1 MIIHLA
7 LLVFLALVVIFSMY
21 KANAKGKAIG
31 KDIFR
36 VGLPAFLLQDEQ
48 NIYSPLPG
56 LGRFRSDSQ
65 HGRTTAWVLRLSW
78 VGAILLG
85 CLSHDARAG
94 VPSLVTTSVGQQS
107 PPLSVVVTLSASGV
121 AAAPQA
127 LLQGVAGM
135 DFSIASGG
143 TCAANVS
150 YVSGQQ
156 CTVNVVFA
164 PKFPGLRSG
173 AVVLLAT
180 DGTLLGSAL
189 VAGTATG
196 SLSVLNPGIIDT
208 VAGDGEKFFISDNVP
223 AIQAPIFLPYGVIVD
238 PAGNIYLSDTNN
250 NRIRRVDALS
260 GLISTIAGNGVSG
273 YSGDGGVAT
282 QASIN
287 QPGGLIMDGAG
298 NIFFADSGNDII
310 RRIDAVSG
318 IITTIAGVP
327 MTQGYFGDGGAAIL
341 ANLSSPRGITFDA
354 AGDLFIADT
363 GNNVIR
369 KVDSTTGKISTVAG
383 DWPAVGYNGDTILA
397 TTAWLNSPWTV
408 SVGADNSL
416 YIADLYNNRVRKV
429 SSGGEISTVAGTG
442 TRGFTGDDG
451 PATAADLNEPISVI
465 LDPAGDLY
473 IADEGNNRVR
483 KVYASTGIIETVTGN
498 DSEQFAGD
506 GGPANQASLNAP
518 FALFFDQSGNLFLS
532 DTLNNRIRSIL
543 ATPVALK
550 YPEMKVGKTSAPQ
563 IEGLEN
569 DGNSGLNLAA
579 PVLFNA
585 ALDSTTT
592 TSPCNFT
599 TPMAPSTTCNLGV
612 EFAPTVVGTLVLGSV
627 TLNSDAGNTPTVI
640 NLSGQVLSVEP
651 TTVSL
656 TANPNPSLVGQSVT
670 FTATVVSAGPTPT
683 ETVTFL
689 DGTTPICSNINLIAG
704 SASCSTSIL
713 TLGSHNMTASYAG
726 DDNSAANV
734 SPVLIQI
741 VKQQPN
747 LTLTASPNPANV
759 TQSVML
765 TLTAT
770 ATTGTPSGAVVF
782 YDGPTALSG
791 NVNLT
796 GGVATY
802 STTALTP
809 GQHSLSA
816 QYAGDTSNASGQSN
830 VVNEVVNQISTTT
843 TIASSNPTVNVGTQ
857 ITFTAT
863 VTNTSGPAPTGTVQ
877 FTEGTTVLGSST
889 VSSNGHASLTL
900 ATLTPGTHTIVATY
914 SGDTDNSGSASSGLV
929 ETIQQIAT
937 TTVLTSDVNP
947 ASAGATIHLSATV
960 AITAGASPDGAITG
974 LVTFSEGSL
983 ILGTAQVNSSGI
995 ASIAVST
1002 LTVGANN
1009 ISVRYQGNT
1018 NYAGSISNI
1027 LLQSISST
1035 ATTTVLT
1042 AGGTSS
1048 LSGKPITLTVTV
1060 TSPTGTPTGNVIFRD
1075 GATNIGQGTLNAHG
1089 VATLSISS
1097 FVVGQHTLTAVY
1109 QGDSSYLT
1117 STSAPL
1123 VETISLATTG
1133 LTLASPAS
1141 PVDVG
1146 TTVTFTSVLTGNG
1159 VAPTGALTLHD
1170 GSAVIATQNVT
1181 NTGSFTFNISSLAIG
1196 THTLTAQYAG
1206 DANNSPATSNTI
1218 TITVQ
1223 QAASNTSLTT
1233 SANPSTLGQSLT
1245 LTAVVTSS
1253 GVNLTG
1259 SVSFQDGATAIGSGT
1274 LNANGTATLTTSS
1287 LSFGPHTL
1295 TAVYSGDANHTTS
1308 TSAALSEQIVQVAGV
1323 VLTSSLNP
1331 SISGTNVVFTAT
1343 LSGVGSLIPTGS
1355 VTFSDGAN
1363 ALATV
1368 LLGATGAG
1376 SLQTSALTVGS
1387 HTITARYSG
1396 DSNYAVASSFLI
1408 QTVQSA
1414 NTQVALTASAN
1425 PATYAMP
1432 VALTA
1437 TVTSNGGL
1445 ATGTVNFTDGGTAIG
1460 SAVLNAGGVATLTT
1474 SSLAPGTHSI
1484 VANYAGDG
1492 RASASTSTPL
1502 ALNVRQTTSV
1512 ALATSASPAQTL
1524 SAILLTASVTN
1535 SGVTPVTGT
1544 VTFTDGATLLGT
1556 AAVDATGHA
1565 TLTVPSLASGNHSIV
1580 ASYGGDNNDFA
1591 SVSPALTQ
1599 GVQLRATTTALATSE
1614 TDPANPQQVTLI
1626 GLVSWTGPVPPTGS
1640 ITFTNG
1646 SAVIG
1651 SSPINTSGA
1660 ATINITLDANV
1671 TENIVAT
1678 YNGDVSYASS
1688 ASLATSVTGGP
1699 ATQFTLSLNPSS
1711 VTIQSKQHI
1720 VVQVSAASIN
1730 GFTDTL
1736 LYGCLGLPFAATCTF
1751 SSVQTS
1757 LASEGTSTVQLT
1769 IDTGDPLGAGALA
1782 GLNRSRNSN
1791 LLLCFLPGCV
1801 FAGFALFR
1809 RRRAS
1814 LQGLLLLIV
1823 AIAVTLSASGCAGL
1837 QVNGTP
1843 AGSYTFKVTASGQN
1857 TGATESQVMNLT
1869 VTP

>member
-1 MIIHLA
+1 MILHLA
-7 LLVFLALVVIFSMY
+7 LLACLAIVVIFSMY

-36 VGLPAFLLQDEQ
+36 VGLPAFLLQIMQ

-65 HGRTTAWVLRLSW
+65 HGRTTARVLRLSW

-85 CLSHDARAG
+85 CLSHDACAA
-94 VPSLVTTSVGQQS
+94 VSTFVTTNVGQRS
-107 PPLSVVVTLSASGV
+107 PPLIVTVTLTASGV

-127 LLQGVAGM
+127 LLQGFAGM
-135 DFSIASGG
+135 DFSVASGG
-143 TCAANVS
+143 NCAAGAT
-150 YVSGQQ
+150 YTTGQT

-173 AVVLLAT
+173 AVVVKGV
-180 DGTLLGSAL
+180 DGSLLGSAL
-189 VAGTATG
+189 VDGNAIG
-196 SLSVLNPGIIDT
+196 SLSVLSPGVINT
-208 VAGDGEKFFISDNVP
+208 VAGDGELNFRTDGVL
-223 AIQAPIFLPYGVIVD
+223 ATQAPIFLPYGVIAD
-238 PAGNIYLSDTNN
+238 PAGNLYLSDTNN
-250 NRIRRVDALS
+250 SRIRRVDAQTS
-260 GLISTIAGNGVSG
+260 LISTIAGNGVSG
-273 YSGDGGVAT
+273 YSGDGGPAT
-282 QASIN
+282 HASIS
-287 QPGGLIMDGAG
+287 QPGGLTMDGAG
-298 NIFFADSGNDII
+298 NIYFADSGNDII
-310 RRIDAVSG
+310 RRVDAVSG

-327 MTQGYFGDGGAAIL
+327 MTQGYSGDGAAAIS
-341 ANLSSPRGITFDA
+341 ANLSSPRGIAFDA

-363 GNNVIR
+363 SNSVIR
-369 KVDSTTGKISTVAG
+369 EVNATTGNISTVAG
-383 DWPAVGYNGDTILA
+383 TGAPGYNGDSISA
-397 TTAWLNSPWTV
+397 TAAELNSPWTV

-416 YIADLYNNRVRKV
+416 YIADLSNNRVRKV
-429 SSGGEISTVAGTG
+429 NGGVISTVAGTG
-442 TRGFTGDDG
+442 SRSFAGDNG
-451 PATAADLNEPISVI
+451 PAIAADLDDPASVI
-465 LDPAGDLY
+465 LNPAGDLY
-473 IADEGNNRVR
+473 IADSGNNRVR

-506 GGPANQASLNAP
+506 AGPANLASLYAP
-518 FALFFDQSGNLFLS
+518 YALFFDQSGNLFLA
-532 DTLNNRIRSIL
+532 DTLHNRIRSIP
-543 ATPVALK
+543 ATPVALA
-550 YPEMKVGKTSAPQ
+550 YPVMKVGKTSAPQ

-569 DGNSGLNLAA
+569 DGNSGLNLAP
-579 PVLFNA
+579 PVFINA

-592 TSPCNFT
+592 TCSFT
-599 TPMAPSTTCNLGV
+599 TPMAFSSTCNLGV

-627 TLNSDAGNTPTVI
+627 TLNSDAGNSPTVI

-651 TTVSL
+651 TTTSL
-656 TANPNPSLVGQSVT
+656 TSSVNPSVLSQLVI
-670 FTATVVSAGPTPT
+670 FTATVASDDPSRSGP
-683 ETVTFL
+683 VTFF

-704 SASCSTSIL
+704 SATCSTSTL
-713 TLGSHNMTASYAG
+713 TLGSHSMTASYAG
-726 DDNSAANV
+726 DDNNAASV

-747 LTLTASPNPANV
+747 LSLAVSPSPANV
-759 TQSVML
+759 TQSVTL

-770 ATTGTPSGAVVF
+770 TATGTPSGAVVF
-782 YDGPTALSG
+782 YDGTTALSG
-791 NVNLT
+791 DVSLSAS
-796 GGVATY
+796 GVATY

-809 GQHSLSA
+809 GPHNLSA
-816 QYAGDTSNASGQSN
+816 QYAGDASNAAGQSN
-830 VVNEVVNQISTTT
+830 VVIETVNQISTVT
-843 TIASSNPTVNVGTQ
+843 TIASSNPTVNVGTSV
-857 ITFTAT
+857 TFTAA
-863 VTNTSGPAPTGTVQ
+863 VSNTSGPIPTGTVQ
-877 FTEGTTVLGSST
+877 FMDGATPLGSSL
-889 VSSNGHASLTL
+889 VDSNGHASLTL
-900 ATLTPGTHTIVATY
+900 ATLAPGPHTIVATY

-929 ETIQQIAT
+929 ETIQQIPT
-937 TTVLTSDVNP
+937 TTTLVSDLNP

-960 AITAGASPDGAITG
+960 AISAGASPDGAIAG
-974 LVTFSEGSL
+974 VVTFSEGSA
-983 ILGTAQVNSSGI
+983 ILGTAQVNASGI
-995 ASIAVST
+995 ASIAIST
-1002 LTVGANN
+1002 LTVGPHT
-1009 ISVRYQGNT
+1009 ISASYPGNT
-1018 NYAGSISNI
+1018 NYAA
-1027 LLQSISST
+1027 SISST
-1035 ATTTVLT
+1035 LVQSITFTATTTMLT

-1048 LSGKPITLTVTV
+1048 LEGKPVTLTVTV

-1075 GATNIGQGTLNAHG
+1075 GAANIGQGTLNAQG

-1097 FVVGQHTLTAVY
+1097 LAVGPQTLTAVY

-1117 STSAPL
+1117 STSAPPL
-1123 VETISLATTG
+1123 VETISLATPG
-1133 LTLASPAS
+1133 LTLASPVN
-1141 PVDVG
+1141 PVNVG
-1146 TTVTFTSVLTGNG
+1146 TMVTFTSVLTSNG
-1159 VAPTGALTLHD
+1159 VAPTGALTLQD
-1170 GSAVIATQNVT
+1170 GSAPIATQNVT
-1181 NTGSFTFNISSLAIG
+1181 NTGSFTFNISTLAIG

-1206 DANNSPATSNTI
+1206 DANNSPATSNSI
-1218 TITVQ
+1218 TIKVQ
-1223 QAASNTSLTT
+1223 QAASSTSLTA
-1233 SANPSTLGQSLT
+1233 SANPSTLGQNLT

-1259 SVSFQDGATAIGSGT
+1259 SISFLDGTAAIGSAA

-1295 TAVYSGDANHTTS
+1295 TAVYSGDTNHTPS
-1308 TSAALSEQIVQVAGV
+1308 SSVALSEQIVQVAGV

-1331 SISGTNVVFTAT
+1331 SISGTNVVFSAT
-1343 LSGVGSLIPTGS
+1343 MLGVGSLIPTGS

-1387 HTITARYSG
+1387 HTITASYSG
-1396 DSNYAVASSFLI
+1396 DSHYAAVVSLPLI

-1425 PATYAMP
+1425 PATYATP
-1432 VALTA
+1432 LALTA

-1445 ATGTVNFTDGGTAIG
+1445 ATGTVNFTDGGNAIG
-1460 SAVLNAGGVATLTT
+1460 SAVLNASGVATLTT
-1474 SSLAPGTHSI
+1474 SSLTPGTHSI
-1484 VANYAGDG
+1484 IANYAGDG

-1502 ALNVRQTTSV
+1502 ALNVRQTTTV

-1524 SAILLTASVTN
+1524 SAVVLTASVTN

-1565 TLTVPSLASGNHSIV
+1565 TLTVPSLAAGNHTIV

-1599 GVQLRATTTALATSE
+1599 GVQLRATTAALATSE

-1626 GLVSWTGPVPPTGS
+1626 GLVNWTGPVPPTGS

-1646 SAVIG
+1646 STVIG
-1651 SSPINTSGA
+1651 SSTVNTSGT
-1660 ATINITLDANV
+1660 ATINITLDTNV

-1678 YNGDVSYASS
+1678 YNGDASYASS
-1688 ASLATSVTGGP
+1688 ASLATLVTGGP
-1699 ATQFTLSLNPSS
+1699 ATQFTLTLTPSS

-1720 VVQVSAASIN
+1720 VIQVSVASIN

>member
-1 MIIHLA
+1 MILHSA
-7 LLVFLALVVIFSMY
+7 LIVFLAGLVIFSSC
-21 KANAKGKAIG
+21 KASVYGKLIG
-31 KDIFR
+31 KEIFR
-36 VGLPAFLLQDEQ
+36 AGLPAFLLQEVQD
-48 NIYSPLPG
+48 IYSSLPC

-65 HGRTTAWVLRLSW
+65 HGRSTAWVLHLSW
-78 VGAILLG
+78 VGAILFG
-85 CLSHDARAG
+85 CLAHDARAAI
-94 VPSLVTTSVGQQS
+94 PSLITISVGQQS
-107 PPLSVVVTLSASGV
+107 PPLSVTVTMSASGV
-121 AAAPQA
+121 AIAPQA
-127 LLQGVAGM
+127 LLQGYAGM
-135 DFSIASGG
+135 DFSVVSGG
-143 TCAANVS
+143 TCAATVS

-180 DGTLLGSAL
+180 DGSLLGSAL
-189 VAGTATG
+189 VEGNAIG
-196 SLSVLNPGIIDT
+196 SLSVLSPGVINT
-208 VAGDGEKFFISDNVP
+208 VAGDGELNFRADNVP
-223 AIQAPIFLPYGVIVD
+223 ATQASIFLPYGVIVD

-250 NRIRRVDALS
+250 NRIRRVDAQS
-260 GLISTIAGNGVSG
+260 SLITTIAGTGVSG
-273 YSGDGGVAT
+273 YSGDGGPAT
-282 QASIN
+282 GASIN

-298 NIFFADSGNDII
+298 NIYFADSGNDII

-327 MTQGYFGDGGAAIL
+327 MAQGYSGDGSAATL
-341 ANLSSPRGITFDA
+341 ANLSSPRGIAFDS

-363 GNNVIR
+363 SNNVIR
-369 KVDSTTGKISTVAG
+369 EVNATTGTIQTVVGTGA
-383 DWPAVGYNGDTILA
+383 AGYNGDTISA
-397 TTAWLNSPWTV
+397 TSAQLNSPWTV
-408 SVGADNSL
+408 SVGIDNSL
-416 YIADLYNNRVRKV
+416 YIADLSNSRVRKV
-429 SSGGEISTVAGTG
+429 SGGVISTVAGTG
-442 TRGFTGDDG
+442 SRSFGGDG
-451 PATAADLNEPISVI
+451 GAATAANLNDPTSVI
-465 LDPAGDLY
+465 LNPAGDLY
-473 IADEGNNRVR
+473 IADSGNNRVR

-506 GGPANQASLNAP
+506 GGPANQASLYAP
-518 FALFFDQSGNLFLS
+518 YALFFDQSGNLFLA
-532 DTLNNRIRSIL
+532 DTLHNRIRSIL
-543 ATPVALK
+543 ATPVALA
-550 YPEMKVGKTSAPQ
+550 YPVMRVGKTSAPQ
-563 IEGLEN
+563 TTGLEN
-569 DGNSGLNLAA
+569 DGNFNLNLSA
-579 PVLFNA
+579 PVFLNA

-592 TSPCNFT
+592 TCSFT
-599 TPMAPSTTCNLGV
+599 TPMAPSTACNLGV

-627 TLNSDAGNTPTVI
+627 TLNSDAGNTPTAV

-656 TANPNPSLVGQSVT
+656 VSSVNPSLVSQLVV
-670 FTATVVSAGPTPT
+670 FTATVASDDPSRSGP
-683 ETVTFL
+683 VNFL
-689 DGTTPICSNINLIAG
+689 DGTTLICSNIYLIAG
-704 SASCSTSIL
+704 SATCSTSTL
-713 TLGSHNMTASYAG
+713 TLGSHSMTASYAG
-726 DDNSAANV
+726 DSNNAAGV
-734 SPVLIQI
+734 SPALVQI

-747 LTLTASPNPANV
+747 LTLAVTPNPANV

-770 ATTGTPSGAVVF
+770 AATGTPSGSVVF
-782 YDGPTALSG
+782 YDGATALSG
-791 NVNLT
+791 NVSLS
-796 GGVATY
+796 GSGVSTY
-802 STTALTP
+802 STTQLAP

-830 VVNEVVNQISTTT
+830 VVTEVVNQISTVT
-843 TIASSNPTVNVGTQ
+843 TIASSNPTVNVGMPV
-857 ITFTAT
+857 TFTAT
-863 VTNTSGPAPTGTVQ
+863 VSNTIGPVPTGSVQ
-877 FTEGTTVLGSST
+877 FTDGPTILGSGA
-889 VSSNGHASLTL
+889 VDSNGHASLTL
-900 ATLTPGTHTIVATY
+900 ATLAPGTHTIVATY
-914 SGDTDNSGSASSGLV
+914 SGDTNNSGSASIGLV
-929 ETIQQIAT
+929 ETVQQIPT
-937 TTVLTSDVNP
+937 TTVLTSDLNP
-947 ASAGATIHLSATV
+947 ASAGATIHLTASV
-960 AITAGASPDGAITG
+960 AIGAGASPDGAIAG
-974 LVTFSEGSL
+974 LVTFSEGAV

-1002 LTVGANN
+1002 LTVGPHN
-1009 ISVRYQGNT
+1009 ISASYPGNT
-1018 NYAGSISNI
+1018 NYAGSTSNI
-1027 LLQSISST
+1027 LVQAISST

-1042 AGGTSS
+1042 AGGTTSF
-1048 LSGKPITLTVTV
+1048 SGKPVTLTVTV
-1060 TSPTGTPTGNVIFRD
+1060 ISPTGTPTGNVIFRD
-1075 GATNIGQGTLNAHG
+1075 GATNIGQGTLNAQG
-1089 VATLSISS
+1089 VATLSVSS
-1097 FVVGQHTLTAVY
+1097 LVVGLHTLTAVY

-1117 STSAPL
+1117 STSASL

-1159 VAPTGALTLHD
+1159 IAPTGALTLRD

-1181 NTGSFTFNISSLAIG
+1181 NTGTFTFSISTLVIG

-1206 DANNSPATSNTI
+1206 DTNNSPATSNAI
-1218 TITVQ
+1218 TIAVQ
-1223 QAASNTSLTT
+1223 QAASSTSLTA
-1233 SANPSTLGQSLT
+1233 SANPSTLGQNLT

-1253 GVNLTG
+1253 GVNIMG
-1259 SVSFQDGATAIGSGT
+1259 SISFHDGATAIGSAA
-1274 LNANGTATLTTSS
+1274 LNANGTATLTTGS

-1295 TAVYSGDANHTTS
+1295 TAVYSGDTNHTTS
-1308 TSAALSEQIVQVAGV
+1308 ISAALSEQIVQAAGV

-1368 LLGATGAG
+1368 QLGATGAG
-1376 SLQTSALTVGS
+1376 SLQTAALTVGS
-1387 HTITARYSG
+1387 HAITVSYSG
-1396 DSNYAVASSFLI
+1396 DSNYAVVSSSLI

-1414 NTQVALTASAN
+1414 NTQVTLTASAN
-1425 PATYAMP
+1425 PATYATP
-1432 VALTA
+1432 VVLTA

-1445 ATGTVNFTDGGTAIG
+1445 ATGTVNFTDGGIAIG
-1460 SAVLNAGGVATLTT
+1460 SAALNTGGVATLSI

-1524 SAILLTASVTN
+1524 SAVLLSAAVTN

-1544 VTFTDGATLLGT
+1544 VTFAEGTTLLGT
-1556 AAVDATGHA
+1556 AAVGATGHA
-1565 TLTVPSLASGNHSIV
+1565 TLTVASLAAGNHTIV
-1580 ASYGGDNNDFA
+1580 ASYGGDNNDFS
-1591 SVSPALTQ
+1591 SVSPELTQ
-1599 GVQLRATTTALATSE
+1599 GVLLRATTTALAISE
-1614 TDPANPQQVTLI
+1614 IDPANPQQVTLI
-1626 GLVSWTGPVPPTGS
+1626 GIVGWTGPVPPTGT

-1651 SSPINTSGA
+1651 SSPIDTSGA
-1660 ATINITLDANV
+1660 ATINITLDANI
-1671 TENIVAT
+1671 TENVVAT
-1678 YNGDVSYASS
+1678 YNGDMSYASS

-1699 ATQFTLSLNPSS
+1699 ATQFTLALNPSS
-1711 VTIQSKQHI
+1711 VSIQSKQHI
-1720 VVQVSAASIN
+1720 VIQVSAASIN

-1736 LYGCLGLPFAATCTF
+1736 LFGCLGLPFAATCTF

-1757 LASEGTSTVQLT
+1757 LASEGASTVQLT
-1769 IDTGDPLGAGALA
+1769 IDTGDPLGAGALV

-1837 QVNGTP
+1837 QINGTP

-1869 VTP
+1869 VTQ

>member
-1 MIIHLA
+1 MIIHMA
-7 LLVFLALVVIFSMY
+7 LLVSLAGLVIFSMC
-21 KANAKGKAIG
+21 KANAYGKAIG
-31 KDIFR
+31 KDCFR
-36 VGLPAFLLQDEQ
+36 ARLPAFLLQDEQ
-48 NIYSPLPG
+48 NIYSPLPV

-65 HGRTTAWVLRLSW
+65 HGRATAQVLRLSW
-78 VGAILLG
+78 VVAVLFG
-85 CLSHDARAG
+85 CLTHDACAQL
-94 VPSLVTTSVGQQS
+94 PSLITTSVGQQS
-107 PPLSVVVTLSASGV
+107 PPVSVTVPLSASGV
-121 AAAPQA
+121 AVAPRA
-127 LLQGVAGM
+127 VLQGYAGM
-135 DFSIASGG
+135 DFSVVSGG
-143 TCAANVS
+143 TCAAGAT
-150 YVSGQQ
+150 YTTGQT
-156 CTVNVVFA
+156 CTVPVVFA

-189 VAGTATG
+189 VNGNGIG
-196 SLSVLNPGIIDT
+196 SLSVLSPGVIDT
-208 VAGDGEKFFISDNVP
+208 VAGDGELHFRTDGVL
-223 AIQAPIFLPYGVIVD
+223 ATLAPIFLPYGVIVD

-250 NRIRRVDALS
+250 SRIRRVDAQTS
-260 GLISTIAGNGVSG
+260 LISTIAGTGVSG
-273 YSGDGGVAT
+273 YSGDRGPAT
-282 QASIN
+282 QANIN
-287 QPGGLIMDGAG
+287 QPGGLTMDGAG

-318 IITTIAGVP
+318 VITTIAGVP
-327 MTQGYFGDGGAAIL
+327 LTQGYSGDGSAAIL
-341 ANLSSPRGITFDA
+341 ANLSSPSGVAFDA

-363 GNNVIR
+363 SNNVIR

-383 DWPAVGYNGDTILA
+383 TGVAGYNGDTILA
-397 TTAWLNSPWTV
+397 TAAQLNSPLTV
-408 SVGADNSL
+408 NVGIDNSL
-416 YIADLYNNRVRKV
+416 YIADLSNNRVRKV
-429 SSGGEISTVAGTG
+429 TSGVISTVAGTG
-442 TRGFTGDDG
+442 NRNFAGDG
-451 PATAADLNEPISVI
+451 GLATAADLDNPASVI

-473 IADEGNNRVR
+473 IADSGNNRVR
-483 KVYASTGIIETVTGN
+483 KVYASTGIIETLAGTGN
-498 DSEQFAGD
+498 EQFAGD
-506 GGPANQASLNAP
+506 VGPANQAGLYAP
-518 FALFFDQSGNLFLS
+518 YALFFDQSGNLFLS
-532 DTLNNRIRSIL
+532 DTLHNRIRRIL
-543 ATPVALK
+543 ATPVALT
-550 YPEMKVGKTSAPQ
+550 YPVMKVGKTSAPQ
-563 IEGLEN
+563 AEGLEN
-569 DGNSGLNLAA
+569 DGNFNLNLSA
-579 PVLFNA
+579 PILLNA

-592 TSPCNFT
+592 TCSFA

-612 EFAPTVVGTLVLGSV
+612 EFAPTVIGTLVLGSV
-627 TLNSDAGNTPTVI
+627 TLSSDAANSPAVI

-656 TANPNPSLVGQSVT
+656 GSSGSPSLVGQSVT

-683 ETVTFL
+683 GPVTFL
-689 DGTTPICSNINLIAG
+689 DGTTPICGNINLIAG
-704 SASCSTSIL
+704 SASCTTSTFP
-713 TLGSHNMTASYAG
+713 LGQNSMTASYAG
-726 DDNSAANV
+726 DENNAASV

-747 LTLTASPNPANV
+747 LTLAVSPNPANV
-759 TQSVML
+759 TQSVTL
-765 TLTAT
+765 TLMAT
-770 ATTGTPSGAVVF
+770 AASGTPSGSVVF
-782 YDGPTALSG
+782 YDGATALSG
-791 NVNLT
+791 NVSLSAS
-796 GGVATY
+796 GVATY
-802 STTALTP
+802 STTQLTP
-809 GQHSLSA
+809 GTHSLSA
-816 QYAGDTSNASGQSN
+816 HYAGDTSNASGVSN
-830 VVNEVVNQISTTT
+830 VVIEVVNQISTTT
-843 TIASSNPTVNVGTQ
+843 TIVSSNTTVNVGTP

-863 VTNTSGPAPTGTVQ
+863 VSNTSGPAPTGTVQ
-877 FTEGTTVLGSST
+877 FTDGTTVLGSGT
-889 VSSNGHASLTL
+889 VDSNGHASLTL
-900 ATLTPGTHTIVATY
+900 ATLAPGTHTIVATY

-929 ETIQQIAT
+929 ETVQQIAT

-960 AITAGASPDGAITG
+960 AISAGASPDGAITG

-1009 ISVRYQGNT
+1009 ISASYPGNT

-1027 LLQSISST
+1027 LLESISST
-1035 ATTTVLT
+1035 ATTTMLA

-1048 LSGKPITLTVTV
+1048 LSGKPVTLTVTV
-1060 TSPTGTPTGNVIFRD
+1060 ISPTGTPTGNVVFRD
-1075 GATNIGQGTLNAHG
+1075 GTTNIGQGTLNALG

-1097 FVVGQHTLTAVY
+1097 LAVGPHTLTAVY

-1117 STSAPL
+1117 STSASL
-1123 VETISLATTG
+1123 LETISLATTG

-1159 VAPTGALTLHD
+1159 VAPTGVLTLHD
-1170 GSAVIATQNVT
+1170 GSAVLATQNVT
-1181 NTGSFTFNISSLAIG
+1181 NTGTFTFSISTLAIG

-1206 DANNSPATSNTI
+1206 DTNNSPATSNAI

-1223 QAASNTSLTT
+1223 QAASSTSLTT
-1233 SANPSTLGQSLT
+1233 SASPSTLGQNLT
-1245 LTAVVTSS
+1245 LTAVVTSL
-1253 GVNLTG
+1253 GVNITG
-1259 SVSFQDGATAIGSGT
+1259 SISFQDGTTAIGSAA
-1274 LNANGTATLTTSS
+1274 LSANGTATLTTGS

-1295 TAVYSGDANHTTS
+1295 TAVYSGDTNHATS
-1308 TSAALSEQIVQVAGV
+1308 TSPVLSEQIVQAAGV
-1323 VLTSSLNP
+1323 VLTSNLNP

-1363 ALATV
+1363 TLATV
-1368 LLGATGAG
+1368 QLGATGAG
-1376 SLQTSALTVGS
+1376 SLQTAALTVGS
-1387 HTITARYSG
+1387 HTITASYSG
-1396 DSNYAVASSFLI
+1396 DSNYAAISSFLI

-1425 PATYAMP
+1425 PATYGTP

-1460 SAVLNAGGVATLTT
+1460 SAALNASGVATFTT

-1484 VANYAGDG
+1484 IANYAGDG

-1524 SAILLTASVTN
+1524 SSILLTATVTN

-1556 AAVDATGHA
+1556 AAVDSTGHA
-1565 TLTVPSLASGNHSIV
+1565 TLTVPSLAAGNHSIV

-1591 SVSPALTQ
+1591 SVSPALAQ
-1599 GVQLRATTTALATSE
+1599 VVQLRATTTALADSQM
-1614 TDPANPQQVTLI
+1614 DPANPQQVTLI
-1626 GLVSWTGPVPPTGS
+1626 GLVSWTGPVPPTGT

-1646 SAVIG
+1646 STVIG

-1660 ATINITLDANV
+1660 ATIIITLNTGS

-1699 ATQFTLSLNPSS
+1699 ATQFTMSLNPSS
-1711 VTIQSKQHI
+1711 VSIQSTQHTVI
-1720 VVQVSAASIN
+1720 QVSVASIK
-1730 GFTDTL
+1730 GFSDTL
-1736 LYGCLGLPFAATCTF
+1736 LFGCLGLPFAATCTF
-1751 SSVQTS
+1751 SSVQTN
-1757 LASEGTSTVQLT
+1757 LAANGTTTVQLT

-1782 GLNRSRNSN
+1782 GLNRSRNST
-1791 LLLCFLPGCV
+1791 LLLCFLPG
-1801 FAGFALFR
+1801 FAFIGFALFR
-1809 RRRAS
+1809 RRRTS

-1843 AGSYTFKVTASGQN
+1843 AGSYTFLVTAVGQN

>member
-7 LLVFLALVVIFSMY
+7 LLVFPALVVIFSMY
-21 KANAKGKAIG
+21 KANAGGKAIG

-36 VGLPAFLLQDEQ
+36 VGLPAFLLQEVQ

-65 HGRTTAWVLRLSW
+65 HGRTTARVPRLSW
-78 VGAILLG
+78 VVAVLLG
-85 CLSHDARAG
+85 CLTHDAHA
-94 VPSLVTTSVGQQS
+94 VLPTLITTSVGQQS
-107 PPLSVVVTLSASGV
+107 QPVSVTVPLSASGV
-121 AAAPQA
+121 AVAPRA
-127 LLQGVAGM
+127 LLQGFAGM
-135 DFSIASGG
+135 DFSVVSGG

-150 YVSGQQ
+150 YIFGQH

-164 PKFPGLRSG
+164 PKFPGLRNG

-189 VAGTATG
+189 VAGNAIG
-196 SLSVLNPGIIDT
+196 SLSVLSPGVINT
-208 VAGDGEKFFISDNVP
+208 VAGDGELNFRTDGVP
-223 AIQAPIFLPYGVIVD
+223 ATQAPIFLPYGVIVD
-238 PAGNIYLSDTNN
+238 PAGNLYLSDTNN
-250 NRIRRVDALS
+250 SRIRRVDALS
-260 GLISTIAGNGVSG
+260 SLISTIAGNGVSG
-273 YSGDGGVAT
+273 YSGDGGAAT
-282 QASIN
+282 EASIN
-287 QPGGLIMDGAG
+287 QPGGLTMDGAG
-298 NIFFADSGNDII
+298 NIYFADSGNDII

-327 MTQGYFGDGGAAIL
+327 MAQGYSGDGAAATL
-341 ANLSSPRGITFDA
+341 ANLSSPRGIAFDA

-363 GNNVIR
+363 SNNVIR
-369 KVDSTTGKISTVAG
+369 EVNATTGTIRTVAG
-383 DWPAVGYNGDTILA
+383 TGAAGYNGDAILA
-397 TTAWLNSPWTV
+397 TAAELNSPWTV
-408 SVGADNSL
+408 NAGIDNSL
-416 YIADLYNNRVRKV
+416 YIADLTNNRVRKV
-429 SSGGEISTVAGTG
+429 NGGVISTVAGTG
-442 TRGFTGDDG
+442 SRSFGGDG
-451 PATAADLNEPISVI
+451 GAATAADLDDPTSVI
-465 LDPAGDLY
+465 LNPAGDLY
-473 IADEGNNRVR
+473 IADSGNNRVR
-483 KVYASTGIIETVTGN
+483 EVYASTGIIETVTGN

-506 GGPANQASLNAP
+506 GGPANLASLYAP
-518 FALFFDQSGNLFLS
+518 YALFFDQSGNLFLA
-532 DTLNNRIRSIL
+532 DTLHNRIRRIL
-543 ATPVALK
+543 ATPVALA
-550 YPEMKVGKTSAPQ
+550 YPVMRVGKTSAPQ
-563 IEGLEN
+563 TQGLEN
-569 DGNSGLNLAA
+569 DGNFNLNLSA
-579 PVLFNA
+579 PILLNA
-585 ALDSTTT
+585 ALNSTTT
-592 TSPCNFT
+592 TCSFT

-612 EFAPTVVGTLVLGSV
+612 EFAPTVLGIDVLGSV
-627 TLNSDAGNTPTVI
+627 TLNSDAANSPMLI
-640 NLSGQVLSVEP
+640 DLSGQVLSVEP

-656 TANPNPSLVGQSVT
+656 LSSVNPSLVSQIVV
-670 FTATVVSAGPTPT
+670 FTATVASADPSRSGP
-683 ETVTFL
+683 VTFL
-689 DGTTPICSNINLIAG
+689 DGATPVCSNINLIAG
-704 SASCSTSIL
+704 SASCTTSTLS
-713 TLGSHNMTASYAG
+713 LGQHSMTASYAG
-726 DDNSAANV
+726 DSNNAAGV
-734 SPVLIQI
+734 SPALIQI
-741 VKQQPN
+741 VRQQPN
-747 LTLTASPNPANV
+747 LTLAVSPNPANV
-759 TQSVML
+759 TQSVTL

-770 ATTGTPSGAVVF
+770 AATGTPSGSVVF
-782 YDGPTALSG
+782 YDGATALSG
-791 NVNLT
+791 NVSLSAS
-796 GGVATY
+796 GVATY
-802 STTALTP
+802 STTQLAP
-809 GQHSLSA
+809 GPHSLSA
-816 QYAGDTSNASGQSN
+816 QYAGDTSNASGVSN
-830 VVNEVVNQISTTT
+830 VVIEVVNQITTVT
-843 TIASSNPTVNVGTQ
+843 TIASSNSTVNVGTPV
-857 ITFTAT
+857 TFTAT
-863 VTNTSGPAPTGTVQ
+863 VTNTSGPAPTGSVQ
-877 FTEGTTVLGSST
+877 FTDGITALGSGT
-889 VSSNGHASLTL
+889 VDSNGHASLTL
-900 ATLTPGTHTIVATY
+900 ATLAPGTHTIVATY
-914 SGDTDNSGSASSGLV
+914 SGDTDNAGSASSGLV
-929 ETIQQIAT
+929 ETVQQIAT

-947 ASAGATIHLSATV
+947 ANAGATIHLCATV
-960 AITAGASPDGAITG
+960 AISAGASPDGAIAG

-1009 ISVRYQGNT
+1009 ISASYPGNT

-1035 ATTTVLT
+1035 STTTVLT

-1048 LSGKPITLTVTV
+1048 LSGKPVTLTVTV
-1060 TSPTGTPTGNVIFRD
+1060 ISPTGTPTGNVVFRD
-1075 GATNIGQGTLNAHG
+1075 GAANIGQGMLNAQG

-1097 FVVGQHTLTAVY
+1097 LSVGPHTLTAVY

-1123 VETISLATTG
+1123 VETISLATLG

-1146 TTVTFTSVLTGNG
+1146 TTVTFTTILTSNG

-1181 NTGSFTFNISSLAIG
+1181 NTGTFTFSISTLAIG
-1196 THTLTAQYAG
+1196 THILTAQYAG
-1206 DANNSPATSNTI
+1206 DTNNSPATSNAI
-1218 TITVQ
+1218 RIAVQ
-1223 QAASNTSLTT
+1223 QAPSSTSLTA
-1233 SANPSTLGQSLT
+1233 SANPSTVGQNLT
-1245 LTAVVTSS
+1245 LAAVVTSS

-1259 SVSFQDGATAIGSGT
+1259 SVSFLDGATAIGSAA
-1274 LNANGTATLTTSS
+1274 LSASGTATLTTGS

-1295 TAVYSGDANHTTS
+1295 TAVYSGDTNHMTS
-1308 TSAALSEQIVQVAGV
+1308 TSPVLSEQIVQAAGV

-1331 SISGTNVVFTAT
+1331 SISGANVVFTAT

-1355 VTFSDGAN
+1355 VTFSDGAST
-1363 ALATV
+1363 LATV
-1368 LLGATGAG
+1368 QLGATGAG
-1376 SLQTSALTVGS
+1376 SLQTAALTVGS
-1387 HTITARYSG
+1387 HTITASYSG
-1396 DSNYAVASSFLI
+1396 DSNYAVAFSFLI

-1425 PATYAMP
+1425 PATYATP
-1432 VALTA
+1432 VSLSA

-1460 SAVLNAGGVATLTT
+1460 SATLNAGGVATLST

-1502 ALNVRQTTSV
+1502 ALNVRQTTTV

-1524 SAILLTASVTN
+1524 SPVLLTATVTN

-1556 AAVDATGHA
+1556 ATVDTTGHA
-1565 TLTVPSLASGNHSIV
+1565 TLTVPSLAAGNHSIV
-1580 ASYGGDNNDFA
+1580 ASYGGDNNDF
-1591 SVSPALTQ
+1591 SSLSPALTQ
-1599 GVQLRATTTALATSE
+1599 GVELRATTTALADTE
-1614 TDPANPQQVTLI
+1614 MDPANPQQVTLI
-1626 GLVSWTGPVPPTGS
+1626 GIVHWTGPVPPTGT

-1646 SAVIG
+1646 STVIG

-1660 ATINITLDANV
+1660 ATINITLDANI

-1688 ASLATSVTGGP
+1688 ASLPTVVTGEP
-1699 ATQFTLSLNPSS
+1699 ATQFTLALNPSS
-1711 VTIQSKQHI
+1711 VSIQSTQHI
-1720 VVQVSAASIN
+1720 VIQVSAASIN
-1730 GFTDTL
+1730 GFSDTL

-1757 LASEGTSTVQLT
+1757 LASGGFSTVQLT

-1782 GLNRSRNSN
+1782 SLNRSRNSN

-1809 RRRAS
+1809 RRRVS

-1823 AIAVTLSASGCAGL
+1823 AVAVTLSASGCAGL

-1843 AGSYTFKVTASGQN
+1843 AGSYTFKVTASGQG

>member
-1 MIIHLA
+1 MILHLA
-7 LLVFLALVVIFSMY
+7 LLVFLALVVIFSIY

-36 VGLPAFLLQDEQ
+36 ARLPAFLLQIVQ
-48 NIYSPLPG
+48 NIYSPLPS

-65 HGRTTAWVLRLSW
+65 HGRTTARVLRLSW

-85 CLSHDARAG
+85 CLTHDARAG
-94 VPSLVTTSVGQQS
+94 VPTFATTSVGKQS
-107 PPLSVVVTLSASGV
+107 PPLSVTVTLTAGGV
-121 AAAPQA
+121 AIAPQA
-127 LLQGVAGM
+127 LLQGYAGM
-135 DFSIASGG
+135 DFSVASGG

-164 PKFPGLRSG
+164 PLFPGLRSG

-189 VAGTATG
+189 VNGNGIG
-196 SLSVLNPGIIDT
+196 SLSVLSPGVIDT
-208 VAGDGEKFFISDNVP
+208 VAGDGELNFRSDGVP
-223 AIQAPIFLPYGVIVD
+223 ATQAPIFLPYGVIVD

-250 NRIRRVDALS
+250 NRIRRVDAQTS
-260 GLISTIAGNGVSG
+260 LISTIAGNGVSG
-273 YSGDGGVAT
+273 YSGDGGPAT
-282 QASIN
+282 EASIN

-298 NIFFADSGNDII
+298 NIYFADSGNDII
-310 RRIDAVSG
+310 RRIDAVSS

-327 MTQGYFGDGGAAIL
+327 LAQGYSGDGFAATL
-341 ANLSSPRGITFDA
+341 ANLSSPRGVAFDA

-363 GNNVIR
+363 SNNVIR
-369 KVDSTTGKISTVAG
+369 EVNATTGNISTVAG
-383 DWPAVGYNGDTILA
+383 TGAAGYNGDAILA
-397 TTAWLNSPWTV
+397 TTAQLNSPWTV

-416 YIADLYNNRVRKV
+416 YIADLSNNRVRKV
-429 SSGGEISTVAGTG
+429 NGGVISTAAGTG
-442 TRGFTGDDG
+442 SRSFGGDG
-451 PATAADLNEPISVI
+451 GAATAADLDDPASVI
-465 LDPAGDLY
+465 LNPAGDLY
-473 IADEGNNRVR
+473 IADSGNNRVR

-506 GGPANQASLNAP
+506 GGPANQASLYAP
-518 FALFFDQSGNLFLS
+518 YALFFDQSGNLFLA
-532 DTLNNRIRSIL
+532 DTLHNRIRSIL
-543 ATPVALK
+543 ATPVALA
-550 YPEMKVGKTSAPQ
+550 YPVMRVGKTSAPQ
-563 IEGLEN
+563 TQGLEN
-569 DGNSGLNLAA
+569 DGNSGLNLLA
-579 PVLFNA
+579 PVFINA

-592 TSPCNFT
+592 TCSFT

-612 EFAPTVVGTLVLGSV
+612 DFAPTVLGVDVLGSV
-627 TLNSDAGNTPTVI
+627 TLNSDAGNSPTI
-640 NLSGQVLSVEP
+640 IDLSGQVLSVEP
-651 TTVSL
+651 TTTSL
-656 TANPNPSLVGQSVT
+656 TSSLNPSVLSQLVV
-670 FTATVVSAGPTPT
+670 FTATVASDDPSRSGP
-683 ETVTFL
+683 VTFL
-689 DGTTPICSNINLIAG
+689 DGTTPICSNIDLIAG
-704 SASCSTSIL
+704 SASCSTSTL

-726 DDNSAANV
+726 DSNNAAGV
-734 SPVLIQI
+734 SPALVQI
-741 VKQQPN
+741 VRQQPN
-747 LTLTASPNPANV
+747 LTLAVSPNPANV
-759 TQSVML
+759 TQSVTL

-770 ATTGTPSGAVVF
+770 AATGTPSGAVVF
-782 YDGPTALSG
+782 YDGTTALSG
-791 NVNLT
+791 NVSLS
-796 GGVATY
+796 GSGVATY
-802 STTALTP
+802 STTQLTA

-816 QYAGDTSNASGQSN
+816 QYAGDASNASGQSN
-830 VVNEVVNQISTTT
+830 VVTEVVNQISTVT
-843 TIASSNPTVNVGTQ
+843 TIASSNSTVNVGTP
-857 ITFTAT
+857 ITFTAS
-863 VTNTSGPAPTGTVQ
+863 VSNTIGPAPTGSVQ
-877 FTEGTTVLGSST
+877 FTEGATVLGSGA
-889 VSSNGHASLTL
+889 VDSSGHASLTL

-914 SGDTDNSGSASSGLV
+914 SGDTDNSGSASIGLV

-937 TTVLTSDVNP
+937 TTVLTSDQNP
-947 ASAGATIHLSATV
+947 ASAGAPIHLSATV
-960 AITAGASPDGAITG
+960 AISAGASPDGAITG

-1009 ISVRYQGNT
+1009 ISASYPGNT

-1035 ATTTVLT
+1035 STTTVLT

-1048 LSGKPITLTVTV
+1048 LSGKPVTLTVTV
-1060 TSPTGTPTGNVIFRD
+1060 ISPTGIPTGSVIFRD
-1075 GATNIGQGTLNAHG
+1075 GAANIGQGTLNAQG

-1097 FVVGQHTLTAVY
+1097 LAVGPHTLTAVY

-1117 STSAPL
+1117 STSAPPL

-1133 LTLASPAS
+1133 LTLASPAN

-1181 NTGSFTFNISSLAIG
+1181 NTGTFTFSITSLAIG

-1206 DANNSPATSNTI
+1206 DANNSPATSNAI
-1218 TITVQ
+1218 TIAVQ
-1223 QAASNTSLTT
+1223 QAATTTSLTS
-1233 SANPSTLGQSLT
+1233 SANPSTVGQNLT

-1259 SVSFQDGATAIGSGT
+1259 SVSFLDGGSAVGSAA
-1274 LNANGTATLTTSS
+1274 LSANGMATLTTGS

-1331 SISGTNVVFTAT
+1331 SISGTNVVFSAT
-1343 LSGVGSLIPTGS
+1343 MLGVGSLIPTGS

-1363 ALATV
+1363 TLATV

-1387 HTITARYSG
+1387 HTITASYSG
-1396 DSNYAVASSFLI
+1396 DSNYAAASSSLI

-1425 PATYAMP
+1425 PATYATP
-1432 VALTA
+1432 LALSA

-1460 SAVLNAGGVATLTT
+1460 SATLNASGVATLTT

-1524 SAILLTASVTN
+1524 SSILLTATVTN

-1544 VTFTDGATLLGT
+1544 VTFADGATLLGT

-1565 TLTVPSLASGNHSIV
+1565 TLTVPSLAAGNHSIV

-1591 SVSPALTQ
+1591 SVSPELTQ
-1599 GVQLRATTTALATSE
+1599 GVQLRATTTALADTE
-1614 TDPANPQQVTLI
+1614 MDPANPQQVTLI

-1646 SAVIG
+1646 STVIG

-1660 ATINITLDANV
+1660 ATINITLDANI

-1699 ATQFTLSLNPSS
+1699 ATQFTLTLNPSS
-1711 VTIQSKQHI
+1711 VSIQSKQHI
-1720 VVQVSAASIN
+1720 VIQVSAASIN

-1823 AIAVTLSASGCAGL
+1823 AVAVTLSASGCAGL

-1857 TGATESQVMNLT
+1857 TGATVSQVMNLT

>member
-1 MIIHLA
+1 MTIHLA

-31 KDIFR
+31 KDSFR
-36 VGLPAFLLQDEQ
+36 ARLPAFLLQDVQ
-48 NIYSPLPG
+48 NIYSPLPS

-65 HGRTTAWVLRLSW
+65 HGRTTARVLRLSW

-107 PPLSVVVTLSASGV
+107 LPLSVTVTLTASGV
-121 AAAPQA
+121 AIAPEA
-127 LLQGVAGM
+127 LLQGYAGM
-135 DFSIASGG
+135 DFSVAGG
-143 TCAANVS
+143 GSCAANVS

-189 VAGTATG
+189 VDGNAIG
-196 SLSVLNPGIIDT
+196 SLSVLSPGVINT
-208 VAGDGEKFFISDNVP
+208 VAGDGELNFRSDGVP
-223 AIQAPIFLPYGVIVD
+223 ATPAPIFLPYGVIVD
-238 PAGNIYLSDTNN
+238 PAGNIFLSDTNN
-250 NRIRRVDALS
+250 SRIRRVDAQS
-260 GLISTIAGNGVSG
+260 NLISTIAGNGVSG
-273 YSGDGGVAT
+273 YSGDGGPAT
-282 QASIN
+282 QASIS
-287 QPGGLIMDGAG
+287 QPGGLTMDGAG
-298 NIFFADSGNDII
+298 NIYFADSGNNII

-318 IITTIAGVP
+318 VITTIAGVP
-327 MTQGYFGDGGAAIL
+327 LAQGYSGDGFAATL
-341 ANLSSPRGITFDA
+341 ANLSSPRGIAFDT

-363 GNNVIR
+363 SNNVIR
-369 KVDSTTGKISTVAG
+369 EVNATTGKIGTVAG
-383 DWPAVGYNGDTILA
+383 TGTAGYNGDAILA
-397 TTAWLNSPWTV
+397 TLAELNSPWTV
-408 SVGADNSL
+408 NVGIDNSL
-416 YIADLYNNRVRKV
+416 YIADLSNNRVRKV
-429 SSGGEISTVAGTG
+429 NGGVITTVAGTG
-442 TRGFTGDDG
+442 SRSFGGDG
-451 PATAADLNEPISVI
+451 GAATAADLNDPASVI
-465 LDPAGDLY
+465 LNPSGDLY
-473 IADEGNNRVR
+473 IADSGNNRVR

-506 GGPANQASLNAP
+506 GGPANLASLYAP
-518 FALFFDQSGNLFLS
+518 YALYFDQSGNLFLA
-532 DTLNNRIRSIL
+532 DTLHNRIRHIL
-543 ATPVALK
+543 ATPVAFM
-550 YPEMKVGKTSAPQ
+550 YPVMRVGKISAPQ
-563 IEGLEN
+563 VEGLEN
-569 DGNSGLNLAA
+569 DGNFNLNLSA
-579 PVLFNA
+579 PAFINA

-592 TSPCNFT
+592 TCSFT
-599 TPMAPSTTCNLGV
+599 TPMAFSTTCNLGV
-612 EFAPTVVGTLVLGSV
+612 EFAPTVLGVDVLGSV
-627 TLNSDAGNTPTVI
+627 TLNSDAGNSPMVV

-656 TANPNPSLVGQSVT
+656 VSSVNPSLVSQIVV
-670 FTATVVSAGPTPT
+670 FTATVASADPSRSGP
-683 ETVTFL
+683 VTFL
-689 DGTTPICSNINLIAG
+689 DGTTPVCSNINLIAG
-704 SASCSTSIL
+704 SSSCSTS
-713 TLGSHNMTASYAG
+713 TLALGKHSMTASYAG
-726 DDNSAANV
+726 DSNNAAGV

-741 VKQQPN
+741 VKQQPI
-747 LTLTASPNPANV
+747 LTLAVSPNPANV
-759 TQSVML
+759 TQSVTL

-770 ATTGTPSGAVVF
+770 AATGTPSGAMVF
-782 YDGPTALSG
+782 YDGATALSG
-791 NVNLT
+791 NVSLSAS
-796 GGVATY
+796 GIATY
-802 STTALTP
+802 STTQLTP
-809 GQHSLSA
+809 GAHSLSA

-830 VVNEVVNQISTTT
+830 VVTEVVNQITTVT
-843 TIASSNPTVNVGTQ
+843 TITSSNTTVNVGTP

-863 VTNTSGPAPTGTVQ
+863 VSNTSGPAPTGTVQ
-877 FTEGTTVLGSST
+877 FTDGTTVLGSGT
-889 VSSNGHASLTL
+889 VDSNGHASLTL
-900 ATLTPGTHTIVATY
+900 ATLAPGTHTIVATY
-914 SGDTDNSGSASSGLV
+914 SGDTSNTGSASSGLV
-929 ETIQQIAT
+929 ETVQQIAT
-937 TTVLTSDVNP
+937 TTVLASDVNP
-947 ASAGATIHLSATV
+947 ANAGATIHLSATV
-960 AITAGASPDGAITG
+960 AISAGASPDGAITG

-1009 ISVRYQGNT
+1009 ISASYPGNT
-1018 NYAGSISNI
+1018 NYAGSISNT

-1048 LSGKPITLTVTV
+1048 LSGKPVTLTVTV
-1060 TSPTGTPTGNVIFRD
+1060 ISPTGTPTGNVVFRD
-1075 GATNIGQGTLNAHG
+1075 GAANIGQGTLNAQG

-1097 FVVGQHTLTAVY
+1097 LAVGPQTLTAVY

-1117 STSAPL
+1117 STSASL

-1159 VAPTGALTLHD
+1159 VAPTGVLTLHD
-1170 GSAVIATQNVT
+1170 GSAVLATQNVT
-1181 NTGSFTFNISSLAIG
+1181 NTGTFTFSISTLAIG
-1196 THTLTAQYAG
+1196 THILTAQYAG
-1206 DANNSPATSNTI
+1206 DANNSPATSNAI

-1223 QAASNTSLTT
+1223 QAASSTSLTT
-1233 SANPSTLGQSLT
+1233 NANPSTLGQNLT

-1259 SVSFQDGATAIGSGT
+1259 SVSFLDGGSAIGSAA
-1274 LNANGTATLTTSS
+1274 LSANGTATLTTGS
-1287 LSFGPHTL
+1287 LSFGPQTL
-1295 TAVYSGDANHTTS
+1295 TAVYSGDTNHTTS
-1308 TSAALSEQIVQVAGV
+1308 SSAALSEQIVQAAGV
-1323 VLTSSLNP
+1323 VLTSNLNP

-1368 LLGATGAG
+1368 QLGATGAG
-1376 SLQTSALTVGS
+1376 SLQTAALTVGS

-1425 PATYAMP
+1425 PATYATP
-1432 VALTA
+1432 VSLTA

-1460 SAVLNAGGVATLTT
+1460 SAALNAGGVATLST

-1484 VANYAGDG
+1484 IANYAGDG

-1524 SAILLTASVTN
+1524 SSILLTASVTN
-1535 SGVTPVTGT
+1535 SGITPVTGT

-1565 TLTVPSLASGNHSIV
+1565 MLTVPSLAAGNHTIV
-1580 ASYGGDNNDFA
+1580 ASYGGDNNDFS
-1591 SVSPALTQ
+1591 SVSAALTQ
-1599 GVQLRATTTALATSE
+1599 GVQLRATTTALAAVE
-1614 TDPANPQQVTLI
+1614 TDPTNPQQVTLI
-1626 GLVSWTGPVPPTGS
+1626 GLVRWTGPVPPTGT

-1646 SAVIG
+1646 STVIG
-1651 SSPINTSGA
+1651 SSPIDASGA
-1660 ATINITLDANV
+1660 ATLIIFVNTNS
-1671 TENIVAT
+1671 TESIVAT

-1699 ATQFTLSLNPSS
+1699 ATQFTLSLDPSS
-1711 VTIQSKQHI
+1711 VTIQSKQHTVI
-1720 VVQVSAASIN
+1720 QVSVASIN
-1730 GFTDTL
+1730 NFTDTL
-1736 LYGCLGLPFAATCTF
+1736 LFGCLGLPFAATCTF

-1757 LASEGTSTVQLT
+1757 LASGGISTVQLT

-1782 GLNRSRNSN
+1782 GLNQSRNSN

-1801 FAGFALFR
+1801 LAGFALFR
-1809 RRRAS
+1809 RRRTS

-1823 AIAVTLSASGCAGL
+1823 AIAVTLSASACAGL

>member
-1 MIIHLA
+1 MILHLA
-7 LLVFLALVVIFSMY
+7 LLVFLTGLVIFSMY
-21 KANAKGKAIG
+21 KANAMGKAIG
-31 KDIFR
+31 KDSFR

-48 NIYSPLPG
+48 NIYSHLPG

-65 HGRTTAWVLRLSW
+65 HGRTTAQVLRLFW
-78 VGAILLG
+78 TGVILLG
-85 CLSHDARAG
+85 CLTHDAGAA
-94 VPSLVTTSVGQQS
+94 VISLGATSVGQQS
-107 PPLSVVVTLSASGV
+107 QPVSITVTLTASGV
-121 AAAPQA
+121 AIAPRA
-127 LLQGVAGM
+127 LLQGFAGL
-135 DFSIASGG
+135 DFSVVSGG
-143 TCAANVS
+143 TCAAGS
-150 YVSGQQ
+150 YTTGQT

-164 PKFPGLRSG
+164 PKFPGLRNG

-189 VAGTATG
+189 VNGNGIG
-196 SLSVLNPGIIDT
+196 SLSVLSPGVINT
-208 VAGDGEKFFISDNVP
+208 VAGDGELNFRTDNVP
-223 AIQAPIFLPYGVIVD
+223 ATQAPIFLPYGVIVD

-260 GLISTIAGNGVSG
+260 SLITTIAGTGVSG
-273 YSGDGGVAT
+273 YSGDGGPAT
-282 QASIN
+282 AASIN

-298 NIFFADSGNDII
+298 NIFFADSGNDIV

-327 MTQGYFGDGGAAIL
+327 MTQGYSGDGFAAIL
-341 ANLSSPRGITFDA
+341 ANLSSPRSIAFDA

-363 GNNVIR
+363 SNNVIR
-369 KVDSTTGKISTVAG
+369 EVNATTGNISTVAG
-383 DWPAVGYNGDTILA
+383 TGTAGYNGDMILA
-397 TTAWLNSPWTV
+397 TTAQLNTPWTV

-416 YIADLYNNRVRKV
+416 YIADLSNNRVRKV
-429 SSGGEISTVAGTG
+429 YGGVISTVAGTG
-442 TRGFTGDDG
+442 SRSFAGDG
-451 PATAADLNEPISVI
+451 GAATAANLDDPASVI
-465 LDPAGDLY
+465 LNPAGDLY
-473 IADEGNNRVR
+473 IADSGNNRVR
-483 KVYASTGIIETVTGN
+483 KVYASTGIIQTVTGN

-506 GGPANQASLNAP
+506 NGPANQASLYAP
-518 FALFFDQSGNLFLS
+518 YALFFDQSGNLFLA
-532 DTLNNRIRSIL
+532 DTLHNRIRRIL
-543 ATPVALK
+543 ATPVALA
-550 YPEMKVGKTSAPQ
+550 YPVMRVGKISAPQ
-563 IEGLEN
+563 AEGLES

-579 PVLFNA
+579 PVLLNA

-592 TSPCNFT
+592 TCSFT

-612 EFAPTVVGTLVLGSV
+612 EFAPTVLGLDVLGSV
-627 TLNSDAGNTPTVI
+627 TLNSDAGNSPAVI

-656 TANPNPSLVGQSVT
+656 VSSVNPSLVSQIVA
-670 FTATVVSAGPTPT
+670 FTATVASADLSRSGP
-683 ETVTFL
+683 VTFL
-689 DGTTPICSNINLIAG
+689 DGTTAICSNINLVAG
-704 SASCSTSIL
+704 SASCSTSTL

-726 DDNSAANV
+726 DNNNAAGV
-734 SPVLIQI
+734 SPVLIQ
-741 VKQQPN
+741 VVRQQPN
-747 LTLTASPNPANV
+747 LTLGVLPNPADV
-759 TQSVML
+759 TQSVTL

-770 ATTGTPSGAVVF
+770 AATGTPSGAVVF
-782 YDGPTALSG
+782 YDGATALSG
-791 NVNLT
+791 NVSLSAS
-796 GGVATY
+796 GVATY
-802 STTALTP
+802 STTQLTP

-816 QYAGDTSNASGQSN
+816 QYAGDASNASGQSN
-830 VVNEVVNQISTTT
+830 VVTEVVNQISTVT
-843 TIASSNPTVNVGTQ
+843 TIASSNTTVNVGTSV
-857 ITFTAT
+857 TFTAT
-863 VTNTSGPAPTGTVQ
+863 VTNTIGPAPTGTVQ
-877 FTEGTTVLGSST
+877 FTDGTTALGSGT
-889 VSSNGHASLTL
+889 VDSNGHASLTL
-900 ATLTPGTHTIVATY
+900 STLTPGTHTIVATY

-929 ETIQQIAT
+929 ETVQQIAT
-937 TTVLTSDVNP
+937 TTVLTSDLNP

-960 AITAGASPDGAITG
+960 AISVGASPDGAITG
-974 LVTFSEGSL
+974 LVTFSEGSV

-1002 LTVGANN
+1002 LTVGLHN
-1009 ISVRYQGNT
+1009 ISASYPGNT
-1018 NYAGSISNI
+1018 NYAGSTSNI
-1027 LLQSISST
+1027 LVQSISST

-1048 LSGKPITLTVTV
+1048 LSGKPVTLTVTV
-1060 TSPTGTPTGNVIFRD
+1060 ISPTGTPTGNVVFRD
-1075 GATNIGQGTLNAHG
+1075 GATNIGQGTLNAQG
-1089 VATLSISS
+1089 VATLSTSS
-1097 FVVGQHTLTAVY
+1097 LVVGQHTLTAVY

-1123 VETISLATTG
+1123 VETISLATPG

-1141 PVDVG
+1141 PVNVG
-1146 TTVTFTSVLTGNG
+1146 TTLTFTAGLTSNG

-1181 NTGSFTFNISSLAIG
+1181 NTGTFTFSISTLAIG
-1196 THTLTAQYAG
+1196 THTLTAVYAG
-1206 DANNSPATSNTI
+1206 DANNSPATSNAI

-1223 QAASNTSLTT
+1223 QAASNTSLTA

-1245 LTAVVTSS
+1245 LTATVTSP
-1253 GVNLTG
+1253 GVNITG
-1259 SVSFQDGATAIGSGT
+1259 SISFMDGATAIGSAA
-1274 LNANGTATLTTSS
+1274 LNANGMAALTTSS
-1287 LSFGPHTL
+1287 LSFGSHTL
-1295 TAVYSGDANHTTS
+1295 TAVYSGDTNHTTS

-1323 VLTSSLNP
+1323 NLTSSLNP
-1331 SISGTNVVFTAT
+1331 SISGTNVIFSAT
-1343 LSGVGSLIPTGS
+1343 MLGVGSLVPTGS
-1355 VTFSDGAN
+1355 VTFSDGAST
-1363 ALATV
+1363 LATV

-1425 PATYAMP
+1425 PATYATP
-1432 VALTA
+1432 LALMA

-1460 SAVLNAGGVATLTT
+1460 SATLNASGVATLTT

-1492 RASASTSTPL
+1492 RASASTSVPL

-1524 SAILLTASVTN
+1524 SPILLTATVTN

-1544 VTFTDGATLLGT
+1544 VTFTGGATLLGT
-1556 AAVDATGHA
+1556 AAVDASGHA
-1565 TLTVPSLASGNHSIV
+1565 TLTVPSLAAGNHIIV

-1614 TDPANPQQVTLI
+1614 IDPANPQQVTLI

-1640 ITFTNG
+1640 ITFTSG
-1646 SAVIG
+1646 STVIG

-1678 YNGDVSYASS
+1678 YNGDASYASS
-1688 ASLATSVTGGP
+1688 ASPTTSVTGGP
-1699 ATQFTLSLNPSS
+1699 ATQFTLTLNPSS

-1720 VVQVSAASIN
+1720 VIQVSAASIN
-1730 GFTDTL
+1730 GFSDTL

-1751 SSVQTS
+1751 SSVQSS
-1757 LASEGTSTVQLT
+1757 LASDGTSTVQLT

-1782 GLNRSRNSN
+1782 DLNRPRNSN

-1823 AIAVTLSASGCAGL
+1823 AVAVTLSASGCAGL

-1843 AGSYTFKVTASGQN
+1843 AGSYTFKVTASGQG

>member
-7 LLVFLALVVIFSMY
+7 LLACLAIVVIFSIY
-21 KANAKGKAIG
+21 KANAKGMAIG
-31 KDIFR
+31 KDSFR
-36 VGLPAFLLQDEQ
+36 VSLPAFLLQDEQ
-48 NIYSPLPG
+48 NIVSPLPG
-56 LGRFRSDSQ
+56 PGRFRSDSQ
-65 HGRTTAWVLRLSW
+65 HGRTTAQVLRLLW

-85 CLSHDARAG
+85 CLSHDAHAA
-94 VPSLVTTSVGQQS
+94 VPSLITTSVGQHSQ
-107 PPLSVVVTLSASGV
+107 PVSVTVTLTASGV
-121 AAAPQA
+121 AIAPQA
-127 LLQGVAGM
+127 LLQGFAGM
-135 DFSIASGG
+135 DFSVVSGG

-189 VAGTATG
+189 VNGNGIG
-196 SLSVLNPGIIDT
+196 SLSVLSPGVINT
-208 VAGDGEKFFISDNVP
+208 VAGDGELNFRADGIL
-223 AIQAPIFLPYGVIVD
+223 ATQAPIFLPYGVIVD
-238 PAGNIYLSDTNN
+238 PVGNIYLSDTNN

-260 GLISTIAGNGVSG
+260 SLITTIAGNGVSG
-273 YSGDGGVAT
+273 YSGDGGPAT
-282 QASIN
+282 QANIS
-287 QPGGLIMDGAG
+287 QPGGLTMDGAG
-298 NIFFADSGNDII
+298 NIYFADSGNDII

-327 MTQGYFGDGGAAIL
+327 MAQGYSGDGSAATL
-341 ANLSSPRGITFDA
+341 ANLSSPRGIAFDTA
-354 AGDLFIADT
+354 KDLFIADT
-363 GNNVIR
+363 SNNVIR
-369 KVDSTTGKISTVAG
+369 EVNATTGKISTVTGTGTA
-383 DWPAVGYNGDTILA
+383 GYNGDAVSA
-397 TTAWLNSPWTV
+397 TAAQLNSPWTV
-408 SVGADNSL
+408 NVGIDNSL
-416 YIADLYNNRVRKV
+416 YIADLSNNRVRKV
-429 SSGGEISTVAGTG
+429 NGGVISTVAGTG
-442 TRGFTGDDG
+442 SRRFGGDG
-451 PATAADLNEPISVI
+451 GAATAADLDDPTSVI
-465 LDPAGDLY
+465 LNPAGDLY
-473 IADEGNNRVR
+473 IADSGNNRVR

-506 GGPANQASLNAP
+506 GGPANQASLYAP
-518 FALFFDQSGNLFLS
+518 YALFFDQSGNLFLA
-532 DTLNNRIRSIL
+532 DTLHNRIRRIL
-543 ATPVALK
+543 ATPVALA
-550 YPEMKVGKTSAPQ
+550 YPVMKVGMTSAPQ
-563 IEGLEN
+563 AEGMEN
-569 DGNSGLNLAA
+569 DGNSGLNLAP
-579 PVLFNA
+579 PVFINA

-592 TSPCNFT
+592 TCSFA

-612 EFAPTVVGTLVLGSV
+612 EFAPTVIGYNVLGSV
-627 TLNSDAGNTPTVI
+627 TLNSDAGNSPTVV

-656 TANPNPSLVGQSVT
+656 VSSVNPSLVSQLVT
-670 FTATVVSAGPTPT
+670 FTATVASDDPSRSGP
-683 ETVTFL
+683 VTFL
-689 DGTTPICSNINLIAG
+689 DGTTPVCSNINLIAG
-704 SASCSTSIL
+704 SASCSTSTL
-713 TLGSHNMTASYAG
+713 TLGQHSMTASYAG
-726 DDNSAANV
+726 DSNNAASV
-734 SPVLIQI
+734 SPVLNQI
-741 VKQQPN
+741 VRQQPN
-747 LTLTASPNPANV
+747 LTLTVSPNPANV
-759 TQSVML
+759 AQSVTL

-770 ATTGTPSGAVVF
+770 AATGTPSGAVVF
-782 YDGPTALSG
+782 FDGATALSG
-791 NVNLT
+791 NVGLS
-796 GGVATY
+796 GSGVATY
-802 STTALTP
+802 STTQLTP

-816 QYAGDTSNASGQSN
+816 QYAGDASNATGQSN
-830 VVNEVVNQISTTT
+830 VVTEVVNQISTVT
-843 TIASSNPTVNVGTQ
+843 TIVSSNSTVNVGTPV
-857 ITFTAT
+857 TYTAT
-863 VTNTSGPAPTGTVQ
+863 VSNTSGPAPTGTVQ
-877 FTEGTTVLGSST
+877 FTEGPTVLGSGA
-889 VSSNGHASLTL
+889 VDSNGHASLTL
-900 ATLTPGTHTIVATY
+900 ATLAPGTHTILATY
-914 SGDTDNSGSASSGLV
+914 SGDSDNSGSASIGLV
-929 ETIQQIAT
+929 ETVQQIAT
-937 TTVLTSDVNP
+937 TSVLASDLNP

-960 AITAGASPDGAITG
+960 AISAGASPDGAITG

-983 ILGTAQVNSSGI
+983 ILGTAQVNTSGI

-1002 LTVGANN
+1002 LAVGTHN
-1009 ISVRYQGNT
+1009 ISASYPGNT
-1018 NYAGSISNI
+1018 NYAS
-1027 LLQSISST
+1027 SISSILVQSIT
-1035 ATTTVLT
+1035 FTSTTTVLT
-1042 AGGTSS
+1042 AGGTGS
-1048 LSGKPITLTVTV
+1048 LSGKPVTLTVTV
-1060 TSPTGTPTGNVIFRD
+1060 ISPTGTPTGNVIFRD
-1075 GATNIGQGTLNAHG
+1075 GATSIGQGTLNAQG

-1097 FVVGQHTLTAVY
+1097 LIIGQHTLTAVY

-1117 STSAPL
+1117 STSASL

-1133 LTLASPAS
+1133 LTLASPAN

-1181 NTGSFTFNISSLAIG
+1181 NTGTFTFNISSLAIG

-1206 DANNSPATSNTI
+1206 DTNNSPATSNSI

-1223 QAASNTSLTT
+1223 QAASSTSLTT
-1233 SANPSTLGQSLT
+1233 SANPSTLGQNLT

-1253 GVNLTG
+1253 GANITG
-1259 SVSFQDGATAIGSGT
+1259 TISFLDGGSAIGSAA
-1274 LNANGTATLTTSS
+1274 LNANGTATLTTGS

-1295 TAVYSGDANHTTS
+1295 AAVYSGDTNHTTS
-1308 TSAALSEQIVQVAGV
+1308 TSAALSEQIVQMASVA
-1323 VLTSSLNP
+1323 LTSSPNP

-1343 LSGVGSLIPTGS
+1343 VSGVGSLIPTGS

-1368 LLGATGAG
+1368 QLGATGAA
-1376 SLQTSALTVGS
+1376 SLQTAALTVGS
-1387 HTITARYSG
+1387 HTITASYSG

-1425 PATYAMP
+1425 PATYATP
-1432 VALTA
+1432 LALTA
-1437 TVTSNGGL
+1437 TVTSNGGM

-1460 SAVLNAGGVATLTT
+1460 SAALNAGGVATLTT

-1484 VANYAGDG
+1484 VASYAGDG

-1524 SAILLTASVTN
+1524 SSILLTAAVTN

-1556 AAVDATGHA
+1556 AAVYTTGNA
-1565 TLTVPSLASGNHSIV
+1565 TLTVASLAAGNHIIV
-1580 ASYGGDNNDFA
+1580 ARYGGDNNDF
-1591 SVSPALTQ
+1591 SSISPALTQ
-1599 GVQLRATTTALATSE
+1599 GVQLRTTTTALADTE
-1614 TDPANPQQVTLI
+1614 MDPANPQQVTLI
-1626 GLVSWTGPVPPTGS
+1626 GLVLWTGPVPPTGS

-1646 SAVIG
+1646 STVIG
-1651 SSPINTSGA
+1651 SSPIDTSGA
-1660 ATINITLDANV
+1660 ATINITLDANI

-1678 YNGDVSYASS
+1678 YNGDASYASS

-1699 ATQFTLSLNPSS
+1699 ATQFTLTLNPSS
-1711 VTIQSKQHI
+1711 VTIQSKQHTVI
-1720 VVQVSAASIN
+1720 QVSVASIN
-1730 GFTDTL
+1730 NFTDTL
-1736 LYGCLGLPFAATCTF
+1736 LFGCLGLPFAATCTF
-1751 SSVQTS
+1751 SSVQTN
-1757 LASEGTSTVQLT
+1757 LASQGTTTVQLT

-1823 AIAVTLSASGCAGL
+1823 AIAITLSASGCAGL